1 MRSTCVRDG
10 GNGLLVLSPP
20 HGSAVVN
27 ALEEVLQDP
36 SFKTSSPVAA
46 GALQAATTL
55 LQWCQDAENE
65 PAVSAFSEKL
75 VMDLSEPFA
84 ASSSGRRPLNREK
97 LWKALWSVRSSSGF
111 TSRWIAL
118 CEKASAL
125 PTPVLYQH
133 LTDMIFRKLVREKYQ
148 ISDQTRSADPPEMSY
163 NEANVVR
170 YAAGYVIRHVSKKIK
185 KKNHPS
191 EKELLCCA
199 QQLLKGGQQATDS
212 IDPGTTEDWTDLVD
226 RGGLWHIRET
236 TFHVFCALEEETRPY
251 VGALCSQISTA
262 ATIRNEFLDKLVGNE
277 DVQFY
282 WCIAAANFDTED
294 VDYTIFY

>member
-1 MRSTCVRDG
+1 MAETACSS
-10 GNGLLVLSPP
+10 SPS

-118 CEKASAL
+118 CDKASAL

-133 LTDMIFRKLVREKYQ
+133 LTDVMFRKLVREKYQ
-148 ISDQTRSADPPEMSY
+148 ISDQTRSADATEMSY
-163 NEANVVR
+163 NEAK
-170 YAAGYVIRHVSKKIK
+170 IRSWVCYSPCVKKDK
-185 KKNHPS
+185 E
-191 EKELLCCA
+191 EKSPFRKRASLLC
-199 QQLLKGGQQATDS
+199 
-212 IDPGTTEDWTDLVD
+212 P
-226 RGGLWHIRET
+226 
-236 TFHVFCALEEETRPY
+236 
-251 VGALCSQISTA
+251 TA
-262 ATIRNEFLDKLVGNE
+262 A
-277 DVQFY
+277 
-282 WCIAAANFDTED
+282 
-294 VDYTIFY
+294 